1 MMQREIYAGCIYP
14 LSSALYIS
22 CMGHINY
29 ACSFCNMM
37 RRVLHYVVLNV
48 RWLLAY
54 FIVPFKSLKCDRK
67 IIIRN
72 SIDILKI
79 CHDLKYMTVRLAQN
93 RQNHICLYIH
103 LYNYG
108 LYADVQLGQ
117 KKHHTF
123 KEYLQIMGDTHSK
136 EFTCAPN
143 IVFSYT
149 ILTRSCVFLIICKT
163 NKKSQVVYQ
172 YGTTYKQKIKYTHT
186 SFL

>member
-1 MMQREIYAGCIYP
+1 MHVYIYAYINNYRVKSSCFQRNFEARMMQREIYAGCIYP

-72 SIDILKI
+72 LTDILNI
-79 CHDLKYMTVRLAQN
+79 SYDLKYIAINIIYVKNSSKIDRIIYVFTFTFTIMVCT
-93 RQNHICLYIH
+93 HIFR
-103 LYNYG
+103 
-108 LYADVQLGQ
+108 ADV
-117 KKHHTF
+117 
-123 KEYLQIMGDTHSK
+123 
-136 EFTCAPN
+136 
-143 IVFSYT
+143 
-149 ILTRSCVFLIICKT
+149 
-163 NKKSQVVYQ
+163 
-172 YGTTYKQKIKYTHT
+172 
-186 SFL
+186 

>member
-1 MMQREIYAGCIYP
+1 MCIYAYINNYRVKSSCFQRNFEARMMQREIYAGCIYP

-72 SIDILKI
+72 LIDILKI
-79 CHDLKYMTVRLAQN
+79 SYDLKYITVYMNIIYVKNSSKIDRIIYVFIFTFTIMVCT
-93 RQNHICLYIH
+93 HIFR
-103 LYNYG
+103 
-108 LYADVQLGQ
+108 ADV
-117 KKHHTF
+117 
-123 KEYLQIMGDTHSK
+123 
-136 EFTCAPN
+136 
-143 IVFSYT
+143 
-149 ILTRSCVFLIICKT
+149 
-163 NKKSQVVYQ
+163 
-172 YGTTYKQKIKYTHT
+172 
-186 SFL
+186 

>member
-1 MMQREIYAGCIYP
+1 MVLTLKCIENRKGSRYKYIYLYIYTYIRQLHVCIYAYINNYRVKSSCFQRNFEARMMQREIYAGCIYP

-72 SIDILKI
+72 LIDILKI
-79 CHDLKYMTVRLAQN
+79 SYDLKYITVNSQK
-93 RQNHICLYIH
+93 
-103 LYNYG
+103 YNY
-108 LYADVQLGQ
+108 
-117 KKHHTF
+117 
-123 KEYLQIMGDTHSK
+123 
-136 EFTCAPN
+136 
-143 IVFSYT
+143 
-149 ILTRSCVFLIICKT
+149 
-163 NKKSQVVYQ
+163 
-172 YGTTYKQKIKYTHT
+172 
-186 SFL
+186 